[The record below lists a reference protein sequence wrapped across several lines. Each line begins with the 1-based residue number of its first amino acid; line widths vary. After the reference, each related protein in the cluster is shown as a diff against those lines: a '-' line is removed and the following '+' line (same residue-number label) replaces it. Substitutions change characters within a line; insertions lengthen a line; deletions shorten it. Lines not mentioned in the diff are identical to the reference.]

1 MTESR
6 FKEFELTLHQKRRT
20 DDLLQK
26 ITSRKRL
33 KASHVKRLIKKNAE
47 QIIADKRKKKMK
59 TKRRKEYNNMMKIWR
74 MKRDEMHA
82 KEVLTRKNE
91 KTRLKQIKEMTKRN
105 IFTFV
110 EMMTSISNPK
120 TEWKNFNDIW
130 NAKQAKKQIIKQK
143 DDDDDVVVEF
153 IVNTADNSDL
163 EMSDDELHEQA
174 DFVSFDFE
182 DDENDVDLND
192 EDNYSS

>member
-1 MTESR
+1 
-6 FKEFELTLHQKRRT
+6 
-20 DDLLQK
+20 
-26 ITSRKRL
+26 
-33 KASHVKRLIKKNAE
+33 
-47 QIIADKRKKKMK
+47 
-59 TKRRKEYNNMMKIWR
+59 
-74 MKRDEMHA
+74 MHA

-192 EDNYSS
+192 EDNYFS